1 MYQRR
6 AASAH
11 GPAPPKSRRFSIDK
25 GDGGDDDALKS
36 FKTNRIIL
44 ASGVTPSSPIV

>member
-6 AASAH
+6 AASAR

-25 GDGGDDDALKS
+25 GAGGDDDALKS
-36 FKTNRIIL
+36 FKTNRIFL
-44 ASGVTPSSPIV
+44 AIGITLAR